1 MKCPVC
7 KKNIPNSALKCPYCK
22 SRTGLLCSRCN
33 TVNSLGSVVCQKCSQ
48 ELLKI
53 CPHCNGVNFPD
64 AVKCRKCGLALE
76 KKQTQQSEN
85 SHLEFAPK
93 FFTRKQALDILVDG
107 LMSRDKK
114 IFSIAGEKGIGLKN
128 VTMNEEFFQGH
139 FPNNPVMP
147 GVLQIEAMAQT
158 AGALVLASME
168 KKDGKQA
175 SVFFMSIDGVKF
187 RKPVKPGDQLRMHVE
202 KIKARRNVFVF
213 RGESKVDGQ
222 VVSEAEFTAMI
233 VE

>member
-1 MKCPVC
+1 MDVM
-7 KKNIPNSALKCPYCK
+7 
-22 SRTGLLCSRCN
+22 
-33 TVNSLGSVVCQKCSQ
+33 
-48 ELLKI
+48 
-53 CPHCNGVNFPD
+53 
-64 AVKCRKCGLALE
+64 
-76 KKQTQQSEN
+76 SEN
-85 SHLEFAPK
+85 KIYSVEEIMNMLPHRYPFL
-93 FFTRKQALDILVDG
+93 LVDR
-107 LMSRDKK
+107 LEVE
-114 IFSIAGEKGIGLKN
+114 IPGEKGVGLKN

-158 AGALVLASME
+158 AGALVLANME
-168 KKDGKQA
+168 RKEGKQPG
-175 SVFFMSIDGVKF
+175 VFFMSIDGVKF